1 MDGRLTI
8 TEAITI
14 PMPARPAAPVQTL
27 RLQTTFEICGHVFT
41 VKVNTQELADA
52 KRYPFTHLILHGN
65 PIHCHVVYVDKQ
77 GAVRGSESSKSIQID
92 RTSATFQ
99 ELVKWW
105 TMHVEGDA

>member
-1 MDGRLTI
+1 M
-8 TEAITI
+8 TEATTI

-27 RLQTTFEICGHVFT
+27 RLQTRCEICGEMFT
-41 VKVNTQELADA
+41 VKVASDELAAA

-65 PIHCHVVYVDKQ
+65 PIHCHVVYVDNR

-105 TMHVEGDA
+105 TMTTEGDR

>member
-1 MDGRLTI
+1 M
-8 TEAITI
+8 TESSSI
-14 PMPARPAAPVQTL
+14 PLQIRPAAPVQAL
-27 RLQTTFEICGHVFT
+27 HLQSRCEICGQAFT
-41 VKVNTQELADA
+41 VKVAADELAGA
-52 KRYPFTHLILHGN
+52 KRYPFTHLILHSN